1 MVQSEALSLVHRRV
15 VLATGVFDLLHPG
28 HVKFLEASK
37 KKGGRGAKLFVVVA
51 RDKTVLKR
59 KGRSPILSERQR
71 VELVSS
77 LKPVDKAFLGRKN
90 IDMLGILKEVKPD
103 IVSVGFDQ
111 QDIKNSLLKIL
122 KREGLRISVVQ
133 IRKFD
138 GNGLNNSTKLKNR
151 IAQRW
156 TRSS

>member
-1 MVQSEALSLVHRRV
+1 M
-15 VLATGVFDLLHPG
+15 FDLLHPG

-37 KKGGRGAKLFVVVA
+37 KKGGPGARLFVVVA

-59 KGRSPILSERQR
+59 KGRKPILSERQR

-77 LKPVDKAFLGRKN
+77 LKPVEKAFLGHEN

-111 QDIKNSLLKIL
+111 QEIKKSLLKVL
-122 KREGLRISVVQ
+122 KREGLHIPVAQ
-133 IRKFD
+133 IAKFD
-138 GNGLNNSTKLKNR
+138 GKGLNNSTRLKNK
-151 IAQRW
+151 IA
-156 TRSS
+156 RSWAGSG